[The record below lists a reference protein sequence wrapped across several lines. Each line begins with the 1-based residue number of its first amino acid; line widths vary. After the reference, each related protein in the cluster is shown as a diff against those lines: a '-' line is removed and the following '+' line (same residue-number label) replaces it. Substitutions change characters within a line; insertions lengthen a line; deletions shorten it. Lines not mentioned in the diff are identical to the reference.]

1 MAAAEA
7 EGRRWLLA
15 AGACPLVLAAFAAV
29 APYGPADAPYVA
41 GVVAFGLVSAEVL
54 TVSALT
60 PTFSPRVLV
69 WLGAPLSALAVV
81 GLAGSGLPT
90 VTAAAI
96 VTGALLLL
104 GTMTGGVVGSAIE
117 VPGHLLVVA
126 VVSALVDT
134 FSVLH
139 PSGPTAQLVEIDAAV
154 DVLLLPWPML
164 GTGDIQPVL
173 GVGDIAFAAI
183 YTAASR
189 RHGLPMWRTVAALGC
204 GLAVTLAVVIAT
216 GRGTPALPFLGAAV
230 VIAQP
235 RARRLPK
242 PDRNRA
248 LGGLV
253 ALALLFTALFL
264 WR

>member
-15 AGACPLVLAAFAAV
+15 AGACPLVLTAFAFV
-29 APYGPADAPYVA
+29 APYGPGVAPYVG
-41 GVVAFGLVSAEVL
+41 GVLAFGFVSAEVL
-54 TVSALT
+54 VVSAST
-60 PTFSPRVLV
+60 PRLRPRALA
-69 WLGAPLSALAVV
+69 WLGVPVAGLMVVALA
-81 GLAGSGLPT
+81 GGDLST
-90 VTAAAI
+90 VTAAAL

-104 GTMTGGVVGSAIE
+104 GTMTGGVVGNAID

-139 PSGPTAQLVEIDAAV
+139 PSGPTAQIIEIEAAV
-154 DVLLLPWPML
+154 DVLLLPWPIL
-164 GTGDIQPVL
+164 GTRDIQPVL

-183 YTAASR
+183 YTVASR
-189 RHGLPMWRTVAALGC
+189 RHGLPMWRTVAALAV
-204 GLAVTLAVVIAT
+204 GLAATLAVVIAT
-216 GRGTPALPFLGAAV
+216 GRGTPALPFLGAAF

-235 RARRLPK
+235 RARELPK
-242 PDRNRA
+242 EDRRKA
-248 LGGLV
+248 LGGL
-253 ALALLFTALFL
+253 LAIVLVFAALFL